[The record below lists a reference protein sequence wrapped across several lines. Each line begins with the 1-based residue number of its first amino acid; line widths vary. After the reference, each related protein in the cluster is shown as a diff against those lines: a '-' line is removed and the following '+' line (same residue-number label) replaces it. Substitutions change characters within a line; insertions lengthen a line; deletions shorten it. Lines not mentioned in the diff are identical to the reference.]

1 MAFKPITNPRG
12 VIIRGKN
19 GKAELIWNAGCAP
32 RMNEMLSKKQEIIDS
47 EVLRLCAP
55 MVPKRTG
62 ALERSGT
69 LGTVI
74 GSGEVQYI
82 APYARRQY
90 YNTSPTRSYDSRRG
104 GMWLERMKTAH
115 RTQILKLVSKSR
127 RSDMVRSII
136 EGVADFFKDC
146 PLLNAGVFRVDALG
160 DEPQEYT
167 IETGIFN
174 PIIETYIDGSS
185 DRRYQFNFGSR
196 EYYSMD
202 RLQNIANST
211 FYEDFANWVEAQEA
225 AGNFPELPE
234 GMHPEQL
241 SVLSSGYMFD
251 ESMRNARYQIQLEL
265 IYHKEA

>member
-1 MAFKPITNPRG
+1 
-12 VIIRGKN
+12 
-19 GKAELIWNAGCAP
+19 
-32 RMNEMLSKKQEIIDS
+32 
-47 EVLRLCAP
+47 
-55 MVPKRTG
+55 MVK
-62 ALERSGT
+62 
-69 LGTVI
+69 
-74 GSGEVQYI
+74 
-82 APYARRQY
+82 
-90 YNTSPTRSYDSRRG
+90 
-104 GMWLERMKTAH
+104 
-115 RTQILKLVSKSR
+115 
-127 RSDMVRSII
+127 SII

-167 IETGIFN
+167 I
-174 PIIETYIDGSS
+174 
-185 DRRYQFNFGSR
+185 
-196 EYYSMD
+196 
-202 RLQNIANST
+202 

>member
-1 MAFKPITNPRG
+1 
-12 VIIRGKN
+12 
-19 GKAELIWNAGCAP
+19 
-32 RMNEMLSKKQEIIDS
+32 
-47 EVLRLCAP
+47 
-55 MVPKRTG
+55 MVK
-62 ALERSGT
+62 
-69 LGTVI
+69 
-74 GSGEVQYI
+74 
-82 APYARRQY
+82 
-90 YNTSPTRSYDSRRG
+90 
-104 GMWLERMKTAH
+104 
-115 RTQILKLVSKSR
+115 
-127 RSDMVRSII
+127 SII

-146 PLLNAGVFRVDALG
+146 PLLSAGVFRVDALG

-202 RLQNIANST
+202 RLQNIAHRT
-211 FYEDFANWVEAQEA
+211 LYPRWRVEAREA

>member
-1 MAFKPITNPRG
+1 
-12 VIIRGKN
+12 
-19 GKAELIWNAGCAP
+19 
-32 RMNEMLSKKQEIIDS
+32 
-47 EVLRLCAP
+47 
-55 MVPKRTG
+55 MVK
-62 ALERSGT
+62 
-69 LGTVI
+69 
-74 GSGEVQYI
+74 
-82 APYARRQY
+82 
-90 YNTSPTRSYDSRRG
+90 
-104 GMWLERMKTAH
+104 
-115 RTQILKLVSKSR
+115 
-127 RSDMVRSII
+127 SII

-167 IETGIFN
+167 IET
-174 PIIETYIDGSS
+174 
-185 DRRYQFNFGSR
+185 DRRYQFNFGSQ